1 MNIAVPVNKRSLLMK
16 VEIMRKIKAIL
27 RLKPKY
33 FLYPP
38 PEPTHLAQ
46 RLKFR
51 GIEFFAF
58 SEPTPDA

>member
-1 MNIAVPVNKRSLLMK
+1 MK